1 MATEDLGA
9 TDGQVDF
16 SVDRVTTEL
25 PDFRTSSQNKP
36 LRALVSSVVLVW
48 RAWENWVDSRGK
60 EKMEIRDET

>member
-9 TDGQVDF
+9 ADGQVDF

-25 PDFRTSSQNKP
+25 PDFWTSSQNKP

-48 RAWENWVDSRGK
+48 VWRAWENG
-60 EKMEIRDET
+60 

>member
-1 MATEDLGA
+1 MAAEDLGA

-48 RAWENWVDSRGK
+48 RAWENGHRRLG
-60 EKMEIRDET
+60 